1 MSSAADAPTRARR
14 LASLADVPLT
24 ALHGVGPRRA
34 DALGRLGLH
43 NVADLLWH
51 VPHRYID
58 RSLQQPIDAL
68 ESVELGDGEELTV
81 FGEVQRM
88 TQRPIRRKLTLYE
101 LTISDGTGT
110 LRASWFNQ
118 PGLARRASVGATVAV
133 SGTLKWFKG
142 RAQLEVTAIETVEPA
157 ADRSADG
164 AGVAGAA
171 AAAGA
176 EAATDVVGRVV
187 PVHPGSAEVPPS
199 MLRTLLREALE
210 RTGTLRDPVPPNLR
224 ERHGLT
230 DRTTAFRQVHFPDD
244 MDAARAARDR
254 LAYDELFVLETS
266 LALHRANVIE
276 AAEGYATPADG
287 PVWRAYGDALPFAC
301 TAAQRRALDEIA
313 VDLARPVPMHR
324 LLQGDVGA
332 GKTVVAAHTLLAA
345 VDAGGQGALMAP
357 TEVLAEQHHAGLL
370 RDLAEVVVP
379 DDTTLSGTRP
389 VEVALLT
396 NRTTGARRE
405 ELLADLAAGRVDIVV
420 GTHALIQDAVAIP
433 HLRVVVIDEQH
444 RFGVHQRVALRE
456 RGDVDAPAPD
466 VLIMTAT
473 PIPRTLAMTV
483 YGDLDVSVLDELP
496 PGRTPVRTVAV
507 PPDAAAR
514 ADAWCHLRD
523 EVAAG
528 RQAYVVCPLVSESEA
543 LEVTSATSEYE
554 RLTATDLAD
563 LRVGLL
569 HGQLRPSEKQEV
581 MAAFRDGHVD
591 VLVATTVIEVG
602 VDVPNATVMIIEDA
616 ERFGLS
622 QLHQLRG
629 RIGRGAA
636 ASTCFLFAAP
646 QTDDARARMD
656 AMVATTDGFVLA
668 ERDLEI
674 RGEGALMGARQ
685 SGRSDL
691 RVARLLRDLAWVEAA
706 RHDAFAL
713 VAEDRHLTADGHV
726 TLREEVEALVGDDV
740 DWLQRS

>member
-1 MSSAADAPTRARR
+1 MSTAAEAPTRARR
-14 LASLADVPLT
+14 LVSLAAVPLT
-24 ALHGVGPRRA
+24 TLHGVGPRRA
-34 DALGRLGLH
+34 EALARLDLH

-51 VPHRYID
+51 VPHRYVD
-58 RSLQQPIDAL
+58 RSLQPPIDAL
-68 ESVELGDGEELTV
+68 ESVELGEGEELTV

-88 TQRPIRRKLTLYE
+88 TQRPIRRKLTLFE
-101 LTISDGTGT
+101 LTIADGTGT

-118 PGLARRASVGATVAV
+118 PGLARRAAVGATVAV

-142 RAQLEVTAIETVEPA
+142 RAQLEVTAIETIEPA
-157 ADRSADG
+157 ADTSG
-164 AGVAGAA
+164 GAA
-171 AAAGA
+171 AAA
-176 EAATDVVGRVV
+176 AATDVVGRVV

-199 MLRTLLREALE
+199 LLRTLLREALE
-210 RTGTLRDPVPPNLR
+210 RTGSLRDPVPPPLR
-224 ERHGLT
+224 ERHGLM

-244 MDAARAARDR
+244 MDAARRARDR
-254 LAYDELFVLETS
+254 LVYDELFVLETS
-266 LALHRANVIE
+266 LALHRANVLE
-276 AAEGYATPADG
+276 AADGHVTPADG
-287 PVWRAYGDALPFAC
+287 PAWRAYRAALPFAC
-301 TAAQRRALDEIA
+301 TAAQLRALDEIA

-357 TEVLAEQHHAGLL
+357 TEVLAEQHHAGLV
-370 RDLAEVVVP
+370 RDLADVVVP
-379 DDTTLSGTRP
+379 DETTLSGTRP
-389 VEVALLT
+389 VAVALLT
-396 NRTTGARRE
+396 NRTTGARRT
-405 ELLADLAAGRVDIVV
+405 ELLGELAAGRIDIVV
-420 GTHALIQDAVAIP
+420 GTHALIQDAVSIP
-433 HLRVVVIDEQH
+433 QLRVVVIDEQH

-456 RGDVDAPAPD
+456 RGDADAPAPD

-507 PPDAAAR
+507 PPGAAER
-514 ADAWCHLRD
+514 ASAWRQLRD
-523 EVAAG
+523 EVAGG
-528 RQAYVVCPLVSESEA
+528 RQAYVVCPLVAESDA
-543 LEVTSATSEYE
+543 LEATSATSEYE

-569 HGQLRPSEKQEV
+569 HGQLRPSEKQDV
-581 MAAFRDGHVD
+581 MTAFRDGDVD

-706 RHDAFAL
+706 RQDAFAL
-713 VAEDRHLTADGHV
+713 VADDRGLTDDAHV
-726 TLREEVEALVGDDV
+726 LLREEVEARVGDDV
-740 DWLQRS
+740 DWLRRS